1 MQDRADMKDETKA
14 LPVTAVLEPLTAAL
28 KRHGRAVLSA
38 PPGAGK
44 TTLVPLHLLE
54 HGPPGRIILLEPRR
68 LAARAAAR
76 RMAAL
81 LGEEVGET
89 VGWRMRLDTRISKKT
104 RIEVVTEGVF
114 TRMILDDPELAGVD
128 TVIFDEF
135 HERSLDADFGL
146 ALAID
151 VAAALRDD
159 LKLLVMSATLD
170 GARVAALPGA
180 GAALALWSAQI
191 ALNTLWTPVFFGA
204 HRIGLAL
211 IVLSALWLAVVAAT
225 ALHWRLDRASGLLFL
240 PYALWVSYA
249 WALNLAIWRMN
260 PA

>member
-1 MQDRADMKDETKA
+1 MPQSLILF
-14 LPVTAVLEPLTAAL
+14 LPFLLAVVAAGSTGTIFKPGPWYAAL
-28 KRHGRAVLSA
+28 TKPGFTPPDWLFPVAWTAIYAFIAVA
-38 PPGAGK
+38 
-44 TTLVPLHLLE
+44 
-54 HGPPGRIILLEPRR
+54 
-68 LAARAAAR
+68 
-76 RMAAL
+76 
-81 LGEEVGET
+81 
-89 VGWRMRLDTRISKKT
+89 
-104 RIEVVTEGVF
+104 
-114 TRMILDDPELAGVD
+114 
-128 TVIFDEF
+128 
-135 HERSLDADFGL
+135 
-146 ALAID
+146 
-151 VAAALRDD
+151 
-159 LKLLVMSATLD
+159 